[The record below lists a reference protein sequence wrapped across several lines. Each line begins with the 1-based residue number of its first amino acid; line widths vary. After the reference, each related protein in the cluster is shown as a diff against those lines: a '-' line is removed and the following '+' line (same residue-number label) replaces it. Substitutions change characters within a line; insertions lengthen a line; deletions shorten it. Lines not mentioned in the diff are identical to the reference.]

1 MCATGKIS
9 DKDAYK
15 EGILAREALTSTV
28 LVKELHSSCSG
39 WGS

>member
-28 LVKELHSSCSG
+28 LVKELRSSCSG